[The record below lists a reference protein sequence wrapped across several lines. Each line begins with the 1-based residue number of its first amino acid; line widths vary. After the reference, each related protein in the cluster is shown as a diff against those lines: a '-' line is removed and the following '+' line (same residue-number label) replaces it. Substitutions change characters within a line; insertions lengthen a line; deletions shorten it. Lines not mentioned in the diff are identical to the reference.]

1 MEYIDIFDENN
12 NPIDKVKE
20 KTQAHEDGNFHRTA
34 HIWIMNDKKE
44 LLLQKRSATKKSHPN
59 CQDISGAGHIRTG
72 ESVIDG
78 AIRELKEELGVE
90 VEEKDLE
97 YIATIKSTKNPK
109 NMEFGY
115 VYLLKCNNQVEEYI
129 FEDNEVSE
137 VKYVYFEELEKM
149 VKKRVDGLLIHEE
162 EYKKLFEFI
171 RENYQEDRMFAN
183 KLKFGDTIGVIAP
196 DKALKSKD
204 IKHLENATKYFESL
218 GLKVKYGRYLFSE
231 DNYCAG
237 TPEERAK
244 DLNDMFSDKEV
255 KAIFTVKGGDMVNGI
270 LPYIDFEN
278 IKNNPKIFLG
288 MSDITVLLCAINKMT
303 ELITF
308 HCQDYVWFG
317 KDEVTDYDKNE
328 IIDKLFNGNKT
339 ILPYEERQFINFKNK
354 EIKGK
359 IYGTNVRCLLK
370 LLGTPYMPDLGNVVL
385 FLEGF
390 HSDIIQWNSML
401 E

>member
-1 MEYIDIFDENN
+1 M
-12 NPIDKVKE
+12 
-20 KTQAHEDGNFHRTA
+20 
-34 HIWIMNDKKE
+34 
-44 LLLQKRSATKKSHPN
+44 L
-59 CQDISGAGHIRTG
+59 
-72 ESVIDG
+72 
-78 AIRELKEELGVE
+78 
-90 VEEKDLE
+90 
-97 YIATIKSTKNPK
+97 
-109 NMEFGY
+109 
-115 VYLLKCNNQVEEYI
+115 
-129 FEDNEVSE
+129 
-137 VKYVYFEELEKM
+137 
-149 VKKRVDGLLIHEE
+149 
-162 EYKKLFEFI
+162 
-171 RENYQEDRMFAN
+171 AN
-183 KLKFGDTIGVIAP
+183 KLKIGDTIGVIAP

-204 IKHLENATKYFESL
+204 IKLLENATNYFESL
-218 GLKVKYGRYLFSE
+218 GLKVKYGKYLFSE

-244 DLNDMFSDKEV
+244 DLNDMIRDKEV

-303 ELITF
+303 GLITF

-339 ILPYEERQFINFKNK
+339 ILPYEERQFIDFKNK

-370 LLGTPYMPDLGNVVL
+370 LLGTQYMPNLENAVL
-385 FLEGF
+385 FLEGL
-390 HSDIIQWNSML
+390 HSDIIQWNAML
-401 E
+401 EQYNQMNAFNKAVVFGYIYQLQHIEENKYSIVEELRKINSNVPIVKTNDFGHIHGNSIIPIGADVTINANEKSIIVSKYLN

>member
-1 MEYIDIFDENN
+1 MLAN
-12 NPIDKVKE
+12 
-20 KTQAHEDGNFHRTA
+20 R
-34 HIWIMNDKKE
+34 
-44 LLLQKRSATKKSHPN
+44 
-59 CQDISGAGHIRTG
+59 
-72 ESVIDG
+72 
-78 AIRELKEELGVE
+78 LK
-90 VEEKDLE
+90 
-97 YIATIKSTKNPK
+97 A
-109 NMEFGY
+109 
-115 VYLLKCNNQVEEYI
+115 
-129 FEDNEVSE
+129 
-137 VKYVYFEELEKM
+137 
-149 VKKRVDGLLIHEE
+149 
-162 EYKKLFEFI
+162 
-171 RENYQEDRMFAN
+171 
-183 KLKFGDTIGVIAP
+183 GDTIGVIAP

-204 IKHLENATKYFESL
+204 IQPLENATRYFESL
-218 GLKVKYGRYLFSE
+218 GLKVKYGKYLFSE

-237 TPEERAK
+237 TPMERAK

-288 MSDITVLLCAINKMT
+288 MSDITVLLCAINKIT

-339 ILPYEERQFINFKNK
+339 ILPYEERQFIDFKNK

-370 LLGTPYMPDLGNVVL
+370 LLGTPYMPDLGNAVL

-401 E
+401 EQYNQMNAFSKAVVFGYIYQLQNIEENKYSIVDELRKINSNVPVVKTNDFGHIHGNSIIPIGAEVTINANEKSIVVSDYLK

>member
-1 MEYIDIFDENN
+1 MLAN
-12 NPIDKVKE
+12 
-20 KTQAHEDGNFHRTA
+20 R
-34 HIWIMNDKKE
+34 
-44 LLLQKRSATKKSHPN
+44 
-59 CQDISGAGHIRTG
+59 
-72 ESVIDG
+72 
-78 AIRELKEELGVE
+78 LK
-90 VEEKDLE
+90 
-97 YIATIKSTKNPK
+97 A
-109 NMEFGY
+109 
-115 VYLLKCNNQVEEYI
+115 
-129 FEDNEVSE
+129 
-137 VKYVYFEELEKM
+137 
-149 VKKRVDGLLIHEE
+149 
-162 EYKKLFEFI
+162 
-171 RENYQEDRMFAN
+171 
-183 KLKFGDTIGVIAP
+183 GDTIGVIAP

-204 IKHLENATKYFESL
+204 IQPLENATRYFESL
-218 GLKVKYGRYLFSE
+218 GLKVKYGKYLFSE

-237 TPEERAK
+237 TPMERAK

-328 IIDKLFNGNKT
+328 IVDKLFNGNKT
-339 ILPYEERQFINFKNK
+339 IFPYEERQFIDFKNK
-354 EIKGK
+354 EITGK

-370 LLGTPYMPDLGNVVL
+370 LVGTPYMPNLENAVL

-390 HSDIIQWNSML
+390 HSDIIQWNAML
-401 E
+401 EQYNQMNAFNQAIVFGYIYQLQHIEENKDSIVDELRKINSNIPVVKTNDFGHIHGNSIIPIGAEVTINANEQSIIVSDYLK